1 MWSSSIKMFAFVLIA
16 MVAATGLLMQF
27 NAKLNQKSKDLYL
40 YDGAI
45 LKPNETIMNTSTK
58 EEHPLIVIEPHNPS
72 DTLWKQYITPEYL
85 QNIFQRLAGYT
96 ADGKIY
102 SPQSDAQANANKNIY
117 FILKQKAFVS
127 WSVLKQYL
135 DNGVGKILENNIQGG
150 FTMYYFP
157 MKYVIPTWTP
167 NEQEVKKASRTYREL
182 VWTLEQTC
190 RMPREW
196 QLYCN

>member
-85 QNIFQRLAGYT
+85 QNISQRLAGYT

-157 MKYVIPTWTP
+157 MKYIIPTWTT

-182 VWTLEQTC
+182 VWALEQTC

>member
-45 LKPNETIMNTSTK
+45 LKPNETIMNTTTK

-117 FILKQKAFVS
+117 FVLKQKAFVS

-157 MKYVIPTWTP
+157 MKYIIPTWTP
-167 NEQEVKKASRTYREL
+167 NEQEVKKASRAYREL
-182 VWTLEQTC
+182 VWALEQTC

>member
-1 MWSSSIKMFAFVLIA
+1 MWSSSIKMFAFILIA

-45 LKPNETIMNTSTK
+45 LKPNETIMNISTK
-58 EEHPLIVIEPHNPS
+58 EEHPLIVIEPHNPAN
-72 DTLWKQYITPEYL
+72 TLWKQYITPEYL
-85 QNIFQRLAGYT
+85 QNIFQRLASYT
-96 ADGKIY
+96 PDGKIY
-102 SPQSDAQANANKNIY
+102 SPQSDAQANANNNIY
-117 FILKQKAFVS
+117 FVLKQKAFVS

-135 DNGVGKILENNIQGG
+135 DNGVGKILENNAQGG

-157 MKYVIPTWTP
+157 MKYIIPTWTP
-167 NEQEVKKASRTYREL
+167 NEQEVKKFSRTYREL
-182 VWTLEQTC
+182 VWALEQTC

>member
-102 SPQSDAQANANKNIY
+102 SPQSDTQANANKNIY

-157 MKYVIPTWTP
+157 MKYIIPTWTP
-167 NEQEVKKASRTYREL
+167 NEQEVKKASRIYREL
-182 VWTLEQTC
+182 VWALEQTC

>member
-1 MWSSSIKMFAFVLIA
+1 MWSSSIKMFAFILIA
-16 MVAATGLLMQF
+16 MVAATWLLMQF

-58 EEHPLIVIEPHNPS
+58 EEHPLIVIEPHNPT
-72 DTLWKQYITPEYL
+72 DTLWKQYVTPEYL
-85 QNIFQRLAGYT
+85 QNIFQRLASYT
-96 ADGKIY
+96 PDGKIY
-102 SPQSDAQANANKNIY
+102 APQSDAQANANNNIY
-117 FILKQKAFVS
+117 FVLKQKAFVS
-127 WSVLKQYL
+127 WSVLKEYL
-135 DNGVGKILENNIQGG
+135 DNGVGKILENNVQGG

-157 MKYVIPTWTP
+157 MKYIIPTWTP

-182 VWTLEQTC
+182 VWALEQTC

>member
-58 EEHPLIVIEPHNPS
+58 EEHPLIVIEPHNPV

-135 DNGVGKILENNIQGG
+135 DNGVGKILENNVQAG

-157 MKYVIPTWTP
+157 MKYIIPTWTP

-182 VWTLEQTC
+182 VWALEQTC

>member
-45 LKPNETIMNTSTK
+45 LKPNETIMNTPTK
-58 EEHPLIVIEPHNPS
+58 EEHPLIVIEPHNPT
-72 DTLWKQYITPEYL
+72 DTLWKQNITPEYI
-85 QNIFQRLAGYT
+85 QSTFQKLSNYT
-96 ADGKIY
+96 SDGKIY
-102 SPQSDAQANANKNIY
+102 APQSDAKANANENIY

-135 DNGVGKILENNIQGG
+135 DNWVGKILENNVQAG

-182 VWTLEQTC
+182 VWALEQTC